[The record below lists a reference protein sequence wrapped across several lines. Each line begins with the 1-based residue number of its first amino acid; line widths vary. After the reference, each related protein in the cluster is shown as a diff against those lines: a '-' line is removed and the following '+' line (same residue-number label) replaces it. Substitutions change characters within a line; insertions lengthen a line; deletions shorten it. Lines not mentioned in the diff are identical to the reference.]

1 MKRWSDLKQVWED
14 EQIRE
19 LRMLVKFETSLKI
32 KHLVEARVT
41 NITQMLRTAGTEFE
55 EISRKISNNNFK

>member
-1 MKRWSDLKQVWED
+1 
-14 EQIRE
+14 
-19 LRMLVKFETSLKI
+19 MLVKFETSLKI